1 MASSSSHVVLR
12 THDEVYL
19 VGNVNNQIVGSK
31 LPSIKQVLSVLFY
44 NLRHVK
50 LNLRESARLVFKETV
65 LFWQKARIPVRDEQ
79 HCILKLEKLY
89 QNLRELQKSAKR
101 ASEKN
106 TKNVNE
112 FKEKLNDLF
121 DVSHSNS
128 LNMMKIEEDKN
139 FLLMQR
145 QKGRPGC
152 MLGTD
157 TNLAK
162 KEHRAFVNLH
172 KSEQRRKKAK
182 IEIEQIDHTVQIDS
196 NTDGS
201 STEEEVD
208 IEEDDIT
215 PSPSCS
221 KKQRGSR
228 DFMTP
233 KLLAALDKC
242 KLSDRDAV
250 HIIISTAD
258 ALGNDVSKLII
269 NRSTIQRDRIRFR
282 ENKTIELQKKF
293 NLLEKES
300 LVLHWDGK
308 LLPDITYGKS
318 KADRL
323 PVIVSFEGI
332 TQLLGVPKLKSGTGE
347 QQANAIFDIINDWGV
362 TNKVQA
368 LCCDTMASNT
378 GRLNGACIILEQLIG
393 RNLLYLPCRRHI
405 YELVLRSVFE
415 IKLKINTI
423 GPDVPIFKKFQQAWP
438 EIDLKKYEIGINDA
452 VVKSTVETNK
462 SQIIDFCLQ
471 NFKKKQCR
479 DDYKELLELTV
490 IFLGENPLNGIFFH
504 YPGAFHHAR
513 WMSKAIYSF
522 KIYMFRKQFKLN
534 VREENQWRTGT
545 LRTRDA
551 LYVRGLNYW

>member
-1 MASSSSHVVLR
+1 MFYKLILNIYYKMASSSSHVVLR

-106 TKNVNE
+106 TKN
-112 FKEKLNDLF
+112 
-121 DVSHSNS
+121 
-128 LNMMKIEEDKN
+128 EDKN

-157 TNLAK
+157 RNLAK
-162 KEHRAFVNLH
+162 KENRAFVNLH
-172 KSEQRRKKAK
+172 KFEQRRKKAK
-182 IEIEQIDHTVQIDS
+182 IEIEQIDHTVQIDF

-208 IEEDDIT
+208 IEEEDIT

-258 ALGNDVSKLII
+258 AL
-269 NRSTIQRDRIRFR
+269 
-282 ENKTIELQKKF
+282 
-293 NLLEKES
+293 
-300 LVLHWDGK
+300 
-308 LLPDITYGKS
+308 
-318 KADRL
+318 
-323 PVIVSFEGI
+323 
-332 TQLLGVPKLKSGTGE
+332 
-347 QQANAIFDIINDWGV
+347 
-362 TNKVQA
+362 
-368 LCCDTMASNT
+368 
-378 GRLNGACIILEQLIG
+378 
-393 RNLLYLPCRRHI
+393 
-405 YELVLRSVFE
+405 
-415 IKLKINTI
+415 
-423 GPDVPIFKKFQQAWP
+423 
-438 EIDLKKYEIGINDA
+438 
-452 VVKSTVETNK
+452 
-462 SQIIDFCLQ
+462 
-471 NFKKKQCR
+471 
-479 DDYKELLELTV
+479 
-490 IFLGENPLNGIFFH
+490 
-504 YPGAFHHAR
+504 
-513 WMSKAIYSF
+513 
-522 KIYMFRKQFKLN
+522 
-534 VREENQWRTGT
+534 
-545 LRTRDA
+545 
-551 LYVRGLNYW
+551 